1 MISPLASVDSTA
13 KIGKNVTIQ
22 PFAYIEREMWKSVMT
37 A

>member
-1 MISPLASVDSTA
+1 MISPLASVDSAA

-22 PFAYIEREMWKSVMT
+22 LSLTSKEMWKSVMT